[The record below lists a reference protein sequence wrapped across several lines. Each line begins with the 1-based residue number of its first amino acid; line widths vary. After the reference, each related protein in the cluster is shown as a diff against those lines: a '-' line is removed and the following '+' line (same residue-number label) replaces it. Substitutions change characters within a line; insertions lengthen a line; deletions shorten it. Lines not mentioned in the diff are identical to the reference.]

1 LKLHHGKTDSLMT
14 ESDQHRFASGLR
26 PHDSQWSSRDLPT
39 LAGAGALRSTASDLL
54 TFLRV
59 VLDYV

>member
-1 LKLHHGKTDSLMT
+1 LKLHHGKIDPLMT
-14 ESDQHRFASGLR
+14 EGQHHLASGLSR
-26 PHDSQWSSRDLPT
+26 LILQQSSRDLPT

-54 TFLRV
+54 TFPRT